1 MKKSLV
7 SVMAVFFVMLFAH
20 VALAQTAAIHSGA
33 AEGAAFFDSNK
44 DVPIGTYYD
53 GTLVEVLHSQDEWSL
68 ISISDTLS
76 SMEGYV
82 RSKDLDTSMEA
93 VTGYHEIQLGLVTSS
108 IDTRVPY
115 YAGPGDQ
122 ADVLGYLPNQAKIRV
137 FGKYAEYYHVA
148 FANKTCFI
156 SANNLLL
163 ADAVL
168 PDIYGGIPEIGYL
181 YLDRQQVEPPVL
193 KAYPAED
200 AMTIEHPWLSVQ
212 PKNSLSYPIEL
223 LADLGDWYQVRVM
236 DEFGCGF
243 MKKSCFSNKILLDDL
258 FLSDTLALTSGAYQ
272 TGNDIK
278 SGLYTF
284 ALKKDDSGLLT
295 ISSSQ
300 NAYDKSLQATGPSA
314 YTLYI
319 PLDAS
324 LRLEG
329 DGTLTPMRQAPV
341 LTEENGY
348 QYTGNGMFYVA
359 SQFPKFNYNQTGVTY
374 TFTVADQSSSGVV
387 IRYDLLGNEL
397 ERRILAPGEKY
408 EANQI
413 ALYDST
419 FVEIQN
425 CVLTIYYSH
434 NG

>member
-7 SVMAVFFVMLFAH
+7 SVMAVFYVMLFAH

-68 ISISDTLS
+68 IRISDSVS

-108 IDTRVPY
+108 VDTRVPY
-115 YAGPGDQ
+115 YAGLGDQ
-122 ADVLGYLPNQAKIRV
+122 ADVLGHLPNQAKIRV
-137 FGKYAEYYHVA
+137 FGKYKEYYHVA
-148 FANKTCFI
+148 VATQKCFI
-156 SANNLLL
+156 SSNNLLL
-163 ADAVL
+163 YGAIS
-168 PDIYGGIPEIGYL
+168 PDIYGGVQEIGYL
-181 YLDRQQVEPPVL
+181 YLDKQRVEPSVL

-223 LADLGDWYQVRVM
+223 IADLGDWYQVRVM

-243 MKKSCFSNKILLDDL
+243 MKKSCFGKKILLDDL
-258 FLSDTLALTSGAYQ
+258 LLSDTLALTSGAYQ
-272 TGNDIK
+272 AGKDLK
-278 SGLYTF
+278 PGLYTF
-284 ALKKDDSGLLT
+284 TLKRDEQGSIT

-319 PLDAS
+319 PQDAC

-329 DGTLTPMRQAPV
+329 NRILTPMRQAPI
-341 LTEENGY
+341 LTQENGF
-348 QYTGNGMFYVA
+348 QYTGSGMFYVA
-359 SQFPKFNYNQTGVTY
+359 SQFPRFNVQWGCY
-374 TFTVADQSSSGVV
+374 S
-387 IRYDLLGNEL
+387 IRF
-397 ERRILAPGEKY
+397 AW
-408 EANQI
+408 Q
-413 ALYDST
+413 
-419 FVEIQN
+419 
-425 CVLTIYYSH
+425 
-434 NG
+434 